1 MSMEPEAKGAT
12 EILDPARLD
21 PVDSVDFCGACHHT
35 WQDVVTNGFVNT
47 GQFNVRLAPYRLENS
62 RCWGKGD
69 ARLTCIACHDPH
81 KPLVRD
87 AASYDI
93 SCLRCHVLRGEKRLA
108 GRTGAACPVAVR
120 DCVTCHM
127 PRYEPLGLHYRFTDH
142 WIRIVRPGQ
151 PYPH

>member
-81 KPLVRD
+81 KPLVSGTRRRTTFLACD
-87 AASYDI
+87 AT
-93 SCLRCHVLRGEKRLA
+93 SCAARKGLP
-108 GRTGAACPVAVR
+108 GAPAQRVR
-120 DCVTCHM
+120 S
-127 PRYEPLGLHYRFTDH
+127 RYGTA
-142 WIRIVRPGQ
+142 
-151 PYPH
+151 